1 MNYDYYT
8 IDEDKLINTTAVS
21 NIDTTINSNYI
32 TSVDLTKKFVD
43 QEGLEKI
50 AEIVN
55 KRINDINKRLSALET
70 TEKSSFTVLRGYNYE
85 G

>member
-8 IDEDKLINTTAVS
+8 IDEDKFINTTAVS

-50 AEIVN
+50 AEIIN
-55 KRINDINKRLSALET
+55 KRINDINKRLNALET